1 MQGFIADNDILGQM
15 KILIRLLLS
24 DSWSDLWLGLNL
36 PIRTFNDLD
45 LEPDASDAVLWHAC
59 QTKQIVLI
67 TGNRN
72 KEGPESLETTIQK
85 FNSPNSL
92 PVLTL
97 ADPKLVSQSSAYA
110 DRVVETMLQY
120 LLEMDNVRGTGR
132 LYLP

>member
-1 MQGFIADNDILGQM
+1 MQGLIADNDILGQM
-15 KILIRLLLS
+15 KILIHLLFS
-24 DSWSDLWLGLNL
+24 DSWSDIWLGLNL

-45 LEPDASDAVLWHAC
+45 LEPDVSDAVLWHAC
-59 QTKQIVLI
+59 QAKQIVLI

-110 DRVVETMLQY
+110 SRVVETMLQY